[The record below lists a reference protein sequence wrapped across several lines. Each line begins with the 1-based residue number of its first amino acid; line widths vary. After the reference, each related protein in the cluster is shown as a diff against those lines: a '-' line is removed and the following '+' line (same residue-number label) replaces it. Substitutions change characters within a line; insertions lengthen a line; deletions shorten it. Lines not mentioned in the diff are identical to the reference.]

1 MMLKS
6 GHHISSGE
14 RDEIRRFLN
23 HPDKKTTDDIM
34 TNRVIRQTMRE
45 PFHFEGI
52 DVLPGTQ
59 ARIPL
64 PVGLD
69 PLGRDLSIPVH
80 ILHGEKDGPILTI
93 TSTIH
98 GDELNGVTII
108 RHLRSLF

>member
-1 MMLKS
+1 
-6 GHHISSGE
+6 
-14 RDEIRRFLN
+14 
-23 HPDKKTTDDIM
+23 
-34 TNRVIRQTMRE
+34 MRE

-64 PVGLD
+64 SVGLD

-80 ILHGEKDGPILTI
+80 ILHGKEEGPILTI

-108 RHLRSLF
+108 RHLLYGMDLKPETSDDLVRVE